1 MEKKERWEV
10 QENEWNIVEVIQK
23 LWNKRKFIIKVTLVG
38 LLFGMLIALWSKK
51 EYTAHCII
59 VPQLGEKGNTGNLG
73 SLAVVAGIHLG
84 GMGSTELLSPK
95 IYPKILFSVPFQKE
109 LMYDSLSFDDYEHPV
124 SIIDFYTHED
134 YQTSSFVETLWNYTL
149 GVPAMLI
156 KAIRKEESESVSKN
170 SVDTLIHTLSE
181 KEYRCMRVLQNTI
194 NLNVN
199 EKEGILTLSAKMP
212 EAIAAAQLVA
222 VIQQMLQR
230 YVTEFKIEKAQVK
243 LQFIEERYEDAKKSF
258 ENKQK
263 ELAAFR
269 DANRN
274 VASAIAKTVEERLSN
289 EYAVALSVY
298 SELAKQREQAGIQ
311 VKEDTP
317 IFTIVEPVTVPLER
331 SKPKRTFILLAF
343 TCLGGLVGIGLVF
356 LMPYVAEISG
366 NLYLKTIWKREMEE

>member
-1 MEKKERWEV
+1 V
-10 QENEWNIVEVIQK
+10 
-23 LWNKRKFIIKVTLVG
+23 F
-38 LLFGMLIALWSKK
+38 
-51 EYTAHCII
+51 
-59 VPQLGEKGNTGNLG
+59 
-73 SLAVVAGIHLG
+73 
-84 GMGSTELLSPK
+84 
-95 IYPKILFSVPFQKE
+95 
-109 LMYDSLSFDDYEHPV
+109 
-124 SIIDFYTHED
+124 
-134 YQTSSFVETLWNYTL
+134 
-149 GVPAMLI
+149 
-156 KAIRKEESESVSKN
+156 KN
-170 SVDTLIHTLSE
+170 SIDTLIHTLSE

-212 EAIAAAQLVA
+212 EAVAAAQLVA
-222 VIQQMLQR
+222 AIQQMLQR

-243 LQFIEERYEDAKKSF
+243 LQFIEERYADAKKSF
-258 ENKQK
+258 ENKQE

-331 SKPKRTFILLAF
+331 SKPKRTFIFLAF
-343 TCLGGLVGIGLVF
+343 TCLGFFAGIGIVLALPF
-356 LMPYVAEISG
+356 IARILGKEQLEDRWS
-366 NLYLKTIWKREMEE
+366 